1 MGCVSQKCRWVA
13 AWFLAA
19 LMAGAAGNP
28 AYAGQ
33 DEYIAGY
40 AASLLE
46 HEFHLAGAVIE
57 VEKGTVAV
65 YAPRLGGE
73 DPEKILSSLRAI
85 PGVIDARVYSSK
97 EEPGQARPDSIR
109 VVTPEAQSKFLPRGL
124 LVEPLHADPRW
135 PHFGAAY
142 HALSNGHEFASA
154 FGESFSVYRNAAPFK
169 GEWEV
174 GIQAGVFGVFDTE
187 QRSIDLINADYTVG
201 VVASYRADKLSG
213 FVRIRHQSSHLGDE
227 FILNHPQVTRVN
239 LSYEEIDF
247 KLSYDVTTWMRWYG
261 GVGTLVRRDPGSL
274 GRETT
279 QGGIELKSPWLLAGG
294 TMRPVAYADFQAN
307 ARANWAV
314 SQSIMAG
321 LQFENARIGD
331 RKLQVLGEY
340 FSGPSPDGQLF
351 SQRVEWVGMGV
362 HLWF

>member
-1 MGCVSQKCRWVA
+1 MQQRCVVTLWVLI
-13 AWFLAA
+13 WVLS
-19 LMAGAAGNP
+19 GIWGGP

-40 AASLLE
+40 AASMLE
-46 HEFHLAGAVIE
+46 HEFHLSAAVIE
-57 VEKGTVAV
+57 VEGGMVTVYV
-65 YAPRLGGE
+65 PRLGAE

-85 PGVIDARVYSSK
+85 SGVTGAHVHTGEKAAGSTKAGAVRT
-97 EEPGQARPDSIR
+97 
-109 VVTPEAQSKFLPRGL
+109 VTPESHSKFLPRGL

-142 HALSNGHEFASA
+142 HALSSGREFASA
-154 FGESFSVYRNAAPFK
+154 FGESFAVYRNAAPFK
-169 GEWEV
+169 GEWEL

-187 QRSIDLINADYTVG
+187 QRSIDLINADYTIG
-201 VVASYRADKLSG
+201 VVASYRADRLSG

-227 FILNHPQVTRVN
+227 FILNNPQVTRVN
-239 LSYEEIDF
+239 LSYEEIDL
-247 KLSYDVTTWMRWYG
+247 KLSYDLTSWMRWYG
-261 GVGTLVRRDPGSL
+261 GVGTLVRRDPRTL

-279 QGGIELKSPWLLAGG
+279 QAGVELKSPWLLAGG
-294 TMRPVAYADFQAN
+294 TIRPVAYADVQAN

-351 SQRVEWVGMGV
+351 SKRVEWVGLGV

>member
-1 MGCVSQKCRWVA
+1 MRRRWWVA
-13 AWFLAA
+13 CWVMVWGLS
-19 LMAGAAGNP
+19 GIGGGS

-40 AASLLE
+40 AASMLE
-46 HEFHLAGAVIE
+46 HEFHLSAAVIE
-57 VEKGTVAV
+57 VERGMVNV
-65 YAPRLGGE
+65 YVPRLGGE
-73 DPEKILSSLRAI
+73 DPDKILSSLRAI
-85 PGVIDARVYSSK
+85 QGVTGARVHTGEKAS
-97 EEPGQARPDSIR
+97 GVAGAGAARA
-109 VVTPEAQSKFLPRGL
+109 VTPEADSKFLPRGL

-142 HALSNGHEFASA
+142 HALSSGNKFASA
-154 FGESFSVYRNAAPFK
+154 FGESFAIYRNAAPFK
-169 GEWEV
+169 GEWEL

-187 QRSIDLINADYTVG
+187 RRSIDLINADYTIG
-201 VVASYRADKLSG
+201 VVASYRADRFSG

-227 FILNHPQVTRVN
+227 FILNNPQVTRIN
-239 LSYEEIDF
+239 LSYEEIDL
-247 KLSYDVTTWMRWYG
+247 KLSYDLTTWMRWYG
-261 GVGTLVRRDPGSL
+261 GVGTLVRRDPRSL
-274 GRETT
+274 GRETA

-294 TMRPVAYADFQAN
+294 TVRPVAYADVQAN

-314 SQSIMAG
+314 SRSIMAG

-351 SQRVEWVGMGV
+351 TTRVEWVGVGV